1 MRRLTLHRMKEDA
14 VCTLGRIETEDFH
27 QLCVTLEEPWRDEN
41 KDGFGDTN
49 VSRIPA
55 GEFVAF
61 RRMSPA
67 RGYEVFEL
75 KAVPGRK
82 NVQLHKGNTVAD
94 TLGCILIGTAFAPN
108 AITGSK
114 LAFEKFMR
122 EMKDVQEFTL
132 VVKDVPPLKIAA

>member
-1 MRRLTLHRMKEDA
+1 MRRLTLHRMKENE
-14 VCTLGRIETEDFH
+14 VCTLGRIETEDFQ
-27 QLCVTLEEPWRDEN
+27 QLCVTLEEPWRDADKN
-41 KDGFGDTN
+41 GLGDTN

-55 GEFVAF
+55 GEFKAF
-61 RRMSPA
+61 RRLSPA

-75 KAVPGRK
+75 VGVPGRK
-82 NVQLHKGNTVAD
+82 NVQLHKGNTVED

-122 EMKDVQEFTL
+122 ELKNEQEFLL
-132 VVKDVPPLKIAA
+132 VVLDVPPLKIAA